1 VVKGSYKSEILN
13 WLNLINI
20 LSTNDIKNR
29 YRRSFIGP
37 FWITISISVTISC
50 IGLVFGS
57 IFGSPME
64 EFLPFLSVGLIIW
77 LFIGAIIEGGCNAFV
92 SAEELIKQLPV
103 PFFIHTLRV
112 IWHQILVFCH
122 NIILI
127 PFVMLIF
134 KKGPSLTLLLVIPG
148 FILLLTIL
156 TWICIVCA
164 IISTRF
170 RDLPQIISSL
180 LQVGF
185 YVTPVIW
192 MPSMLP
198 DRVGSALLNANP
210 FYHMIEIVRAPILG
224 SFPTLENWVV
234 CISIS
239 IFGFIFMFL
248 IYNKTRKHIAYW
260 L

>member
-1 VVKGSYKSEILN
+1 VQRELQKFKIHSWI
-13 WLNLINI
+13 NLINI
-20 LSTNDIKNR
+20 MSLNDIRNR

-37 FWITISISVTISC
+37 FWITISISVTVTC

-64 EFLPFLSVGLIIW
+64 EFLPFLTVGLIVW
-77 LFIGAIIEGGCNAFV
+77 LFIGAIIEDGCNAFV
-92 SAEELIKQLPV
+92 SAEELIKQLSV
-103 PFFIHTLRV
+103 PFYIHTLRV
-112 IWHQILVFCH
+112 VWLQTIVFFH
-122 NIILI
+122 NILLI
-127 PFVMLIF
+127 PFVMLVF
-134 KKGPSLTLLLVIPG
+134 KKAPSLTLFLVIPG
-148 FILLLTIL
+148 LILLLTIL
-156 TWICIVCA
+156 TWVCIICA

-170 RDLPQIISSL
+170 RDLQQIISSL

-198 DRVGSALLNANP
+198 DRVGSTLLNANP

-224 SFPTLENWVV
+224 NFPTLENWVV

-239 IFGFIFMFL
+239 IFGWIFTFL